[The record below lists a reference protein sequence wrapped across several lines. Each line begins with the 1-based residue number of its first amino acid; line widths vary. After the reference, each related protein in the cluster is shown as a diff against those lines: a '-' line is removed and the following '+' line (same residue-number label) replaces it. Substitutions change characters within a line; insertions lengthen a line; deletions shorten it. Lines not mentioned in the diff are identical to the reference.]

1 VSDTD
6 HAGALIQRGGPSL
19 DQVVLVHLGGSLPT
33 PPGQGVRVR
42 FRGGLVPYGDQE
54 TAAFHKAVARAGGQG
69 RSVNGRGFVGGR
81 ADHGV
86 FCPTPRKGIF
96 QRCYDGMSSGVTE
109 TGQCWNAHV

>member
-54 TAAFHKAVARAGGQG
+54 TAAFHEAVARAGGQRYG
-69 RSVNGRGFVGGR
+69 NDSPLCAAAHNGDYAYF
-81 ADHGV
+81 H
-86 FCPTPRKGIF
+86 I
-96 QRCYDGMSSGVTE
+96 M
-109 TGQCWNAHV
+109 